1 MNPIFSR
8 TLKALCTIVVAG
20 VLTAC
25 GSSSTVDPFK
35 PTRVIGLGD
44 AYNDMTGPQSTVRGT
59 LAEVGV
65 TTVVEQLAVLFG
77 GGATVTS
84 SASSSYV
91 AGNLTTQASA
101 LNALTSS
108 DLIVITAGTK
118 EFVTGGDAAAAAF
131 LVELK
136 SVLDTLKGKG
146 AKHILIMSIVDIS
159 VAGNY
164 ANPVTF
170 NGTISAGLGS
180 YSDIA
185 RYVNINRPNAYFPGW
200 STAGPGATAYCTS
213 PSTLDGCAFGDTAQ
227 TADVSTF
234 FLADNLN
241 PTPAGNRWI
250 AQYLYYTTAQGWR

>member
-146 AKHILIMSIVDIS
+146 AKK
-159 VAGNY
+159 
-164 ANPVTF
+164 PT
-170 NGTISAGLGS
+170 NG
-180 YSDIA
+180 
-185 RYVNINRPNAYFPGW
+185 RVMRNH
-200 STAGPGATAYCTS
+200 
-213 PSTLDGCAFGDTAQ
+213 
-227 TADVSTF
+227 
-234 FLADNLN
+234 
-241 PTPAGNRWI
+241 
-250 AQYLYYTTAQGWR
+250 